1 LTALKH
7 NFYLLALVCL
17 FSLRVSAQGIR
28 GVDSLYE
35 VLRTAKHDTIKVHA
49 LNGIAKRLRNT
60 EITKSLEMAREA
72 YDISVKS
79 NYTYGVASSSDI
91 MGVIYANFGD
101 YQKALYHHLVALN
114 LFEKINDQKGIA
126 FSYNNIGA
134 VYSHLKNYPKAEYYY
149 LKSLNLKKQAGLNK
163 EVSSSYVNLGNI
175 KMYQDQLDECI
186 RYYQMGLANA
196 IQYNDESNIT
206 ISYMNLGEAY
216 YDTKKLNIA
225 LRYYQKAIP
234 MISKSGNKYHE
245 GQTYFAIAKIY
256 TDMKEFRLAETNF
269 GKALLI
275 SEETGIKPL
284 ELNIYKYLSR
294 LYEQE
299 KKPEKA
305 VRYLKKYIVLNDS
318 IYTKENTKTISEM
331 QTRYD
336 VERKDR
342 QIELLNKD
350 KMIADSTIIKNRLVR
365 DFLIAGFVLFI
376 IIVIVL
382 VRNIYLKQHVNRVL
396 TEKNKEIQEQQEEI
410 ARQNE
415 QLTTYNKELMKEN
428 IAARYEILKAKVNPH
443 FLFNSLSTLA
453 NLILG
458 QKEKALE
465 FVSRFSK
472 LYRRILEL
480 EDLQLVTIKEELDFV
495 SEYLYIQKI
504 RFRDNLV
511 YDFKVDEMLLI
522 DLIPPF
528 SIQLLVEN
536 AIKHN
541 KISNEN
547 KLLIKVYSENDCIM
561 VVNNLQKKEAGE
573 DSMKTGQKNI
583 LDRYRLISRKTP
595 VFLEDDVRYLV
606 SLPIIRKGE
615 LV

>member
-1 LTALKH
+1 MISFRH
-7 NFYLLALVCL
+7 IFYPIAFLCLV
-17 FSLRVSAQGIR
+17 SSPVSAQGIR
-28 GVDSLYE
+28 GLDSLYE
-35 VLRTAKHDTIKVHA
+35 LLRTAKHDTIKVHA

-60 EITKSLEMAREA
+60 EITKSLETARRA
-72 YDISVKS
+72 YDLSVKN

-91 MGVIYANFGD
+91 MGVIYLNSGD

-134 VYSHLKNYPKAEYYY
+134 VHSHLKNYPKAEYYY

-186 RYYQMGLANA
+186 RYYKMGLANA
-196 IQYNDESNIT
+196 IQYNDENNIT
-206 ISYMNLGEAY
+206 IGYMNLGEAH
-216 YDTKKLNIA
+216 YDAKKLNLA
-225 LRYYQKAIP
+225 LAYYQKAIP
-234 MISKSGNKYHE
+234 LISKSGNKYHE

-256 TDMKEFRLAETNF
+256 TDMKQFRLAETNF
-269 GKALLI
+269 SKALAI
-275 SEETGIKPL
+275 SEITGIKPL
-284 ELNIYKYLSR
+284 ELNIYKYLAR
-294 LYEQE
+294 MHEQQGQ
-299 KKPEKA
+299 PEKA
-305 VRYLKKYIVLNDS
+305 VSYLKKYILLNDS

-331 QTRYD
+331 QTRFD

-350 KMIADSTIIKNRLVR
+350 KMIADSTIMKNRLVR

-382 VRNIYLKQHVNRVL
+382 VRNIYLKQHVNKVL
-396 TEKNKEIQEQQEEI
+396 TEKNKEIQFQQEEI

-480 EDLQLVTIKEELDFV
+480 EDMQLVSIREELDFV

-511 YDFKVDEMLLI
+511 YDFAIDDALLN
-522 DLIPPF
+522 DFIPPF

-547 KLLIKVYSENDCIM
+547 KLLIKVYSENECIM
-561 VVNNLQKKEAGE
+561 VVNNLQKKDAGE

-583 LDRYRLISRKTP
+583 LDRYKLISRKIP
-595 VFLEDDVRYLV
+595 VFAENDVRYLV

-615 LV
+615 LL